1 MGFQR
6 DMLSLLSVTSGG
18 FLGWSLGAND
28 AANVF
33 GTAVTTRVVKYSTAV
48 ILTSIFVII
57 GALVNGSAG
66 IHNLS
71 SYAFLSGVTT
81 AKAAFLVMLSAG
93 LTVTAMTFLSFPV
106 STSQCVIGSIIG
118 WGLGFGYADFSRTTK
133 FFSAWIITPLGACA
147 ICFVLCWLAQRYIT
161 DKMLANI
168 TWYDYIIKAG
178 YYISGI
184 FGAYSLGANNVAN
197 VTALYAGELNILSDT
212 AAELVGGITIA
223 LGVLTFSKRVMF
235 TVGSKITELSAFTG
249 FLVTFACALTV
260 FIYALIGIPVSTS
273 QAVVGA
279 VIGAGLVKGIKNV
292 DFKVLRNIFIAWFGT
307 PTIAC
312 FISFLFAV
320 LFF

>member
-1 MGFQR
+1 MI
-6 DMLSLLSVTSGG
+6 SLWSVVSGG

-33 GTAVTTRVVKYSTAV
+33 GTAVTTRVIKYSTAITLCSV
-48 ILTSIFVII
+48 FVII
-57 GALVNGSAG
+57 GALANGSAG

-71 SYAFLSGVTT
+71 SYAYNSGVDT
-81 AKAAFLVMLSAG
+81 AWATFWVMLSAG
-93 LTVTAMTFLSFPV
+93 ATVTAMTFLSFPV

-118 WGLGFGYADFSRTTK
+118 WGLAFGRADFSATTK
-133 FFSAWIITPLGACA
+133 FFSAWIITPVGACA
-147 ICFVLCWLAQRYIT
+147 ICFVLCWLTQRYLQ
-161 DKMLANI
+161 DKIHNLAG
-168 TWYDYIIKAG
+168 YDMIIKWG

-197 VTALYAGELNILSDT
+197 VTALYAGELNLLSDT
-212 AAELVGGITIA
+212 AAELIGGITIA

-235 TVGSKITELSAFTG
+235 TVGSKITELSALTG

-279 VIGAGLVKGIKNV
+279 VIGAGLVKGIQNV
-292 DFKVLRNIFIAWFGT
+292 DFKVLRNIFVAWFGT
-307 PTIAC
+307 PTIAGC
-312 FISFLFAV
+312 LSFALGIIMV
-320 LFF
+320 